1 MKNRILR
8 YYIAL
13 NSYIIFPLLLIVNK
27 GEMMSRRPAQSPRW
41 PNKVRQGP
49 QTEIRPDKSPRV
61 RIREQPFGKRIR
73 LPLESGKGHADG

>member
-1 MKNRILR
+1 
-8 YYIAL
+8 
-13 NSYIIFPLLLIVNK
+13 
-27 GEMMSRRPAQSPRW
+27 MSRRPAQSPRW